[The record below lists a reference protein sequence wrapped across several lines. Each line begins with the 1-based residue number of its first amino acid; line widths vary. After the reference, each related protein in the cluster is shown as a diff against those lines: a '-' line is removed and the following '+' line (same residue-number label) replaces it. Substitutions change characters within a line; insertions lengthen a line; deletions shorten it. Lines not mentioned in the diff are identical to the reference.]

1 MVNREA
7 LHAAVK
13 GRKESD
19 MIERPNNSN
28 MNNNINNNNE
38 KNSEGEYCTVIEST
52 RVQSL
57 RYFGQFLV
65 RQKKA
70 KKSHRIAVNKKKKT
84 SLLTTDSLLLYL
96 YHSRNSKSNNLVT
109 LFYFAM
115 RPIHH

>member
-28 MNNNINNNNE
+28 MNNNINNNN
-38 KNSEGEYCTVIEST
+38 KRNSEGEYCTVIEST

-65 RQKKA
+65 RQKK
-70 KKSHRIAVNKKKKT
+70 
-84 SLLTTDSLLLYL
+84 
-96 YHSRNSKSNNLVT
+96 SKEVSENCC
-109 LFYFAM
+109 
-115 RPIHH
+115 